1 MATGRKTGGRKKGVP
16 NKATVEKKLR
26 ATKGIES
33 AAESGVL
40 PLDVM
45 LARMRSQTIGGKNVT
60 DDQFAAAV
68 AAAPYIHPRL
78 SSVDSTVKSD
88 NVTHVISDQ
97 PPTAEEWEQQYG
109 GDLATPAGSAE
120 GAG

>member
-68 AAAPYIHPRL
+68 AAAPYPSAPVERGQHGQVGQRDPRHQRPAT
-78 SSVDSTVKSD
+78 DGRGMG
-88 NVTHVISDQ
+88 
-97 PPTAEEWEQQYG
+97 TAIWR
-109 GDLATPAGSAE
+109 
-120 GAG
+120 